1 MRRTLHVSRG
11 RAGGAH
17 LPGLNG
23 RMFEGE
29 EAGREVNS
37 ARARPI

>member
-1 MRRTLHVSRG
+1 MENNNEGNYYMRSTLYVSGG

-29 EAGREVNS
+29 EAS
-37 ARARPI
+37 